1 MPSSLC
7 ATSSASGRATLFL
20 PGRFHKSSPTPVE
33 LADIPL
39 LGFDEHPLPGPLR
52 RSGLDYPRLQ
62 CKPPHE
68 ALLSIESGQVTMNK
82 YDVLQNDPVNG
93 LKRISICG
101 VFLENLK
108 VYVSSG
114 IDLSTTNSDGLLF
127 YDGSNRRFYITWIPC
142 GSALIVP
149 ADEHLS
155 SIYGALPWFNLQANH
170 LIISCEIAVRDEG
183 QHQILQLTNLQT
195 QVRRF
200 LCFYYEYLNLS
211 YSCLSFGI

>member
-52 RSGLDYPRLQ
+52 RSGLGYPRLQ
-62 CKPPHE
+62 CKPLHE

-82 YDVLQNDPVNG
+82 YDVLRNDPVNG
-93 LKRISICG
+93 LRSISICG
-101 VFLENLK
+101 VFLGNLK

-114 IDLSTTNSDGLLF
+114 IDLSTNSDGVPF
-127 YDGSNRRFYITWIPC
+127 RDASNRRFYITWSPC
-142 GSALIVP
+142 GTALIAP
-149 ADEHLS
+149 ADQHLG
-155 SIYGALPWFNLQANH
+155 SIYGASPWFDLQANH
-170 LIISCEIAVRDEG
+170 FIISCEIAIQDEG

-195 QVRRF
+195 QV
-200 LCFYYEYLNLS
+200 
-211 YSCLSFGI
+211 